1 MLYKFNKLIC
11 KLHTGIIHPPLQCN
25 QHSSSLR
32 IKILLGNHEFESTTV
47 WKRYVQMYLRR
58 GAKTLSAVAM
68 RWFVSTKVHRLI
80 ILGLILT
87 IQIYRPFVESQQIL
101 TETAAVHWM
110 SDFILLFYGIAE
122 DRVSPTSPLER
133 QAHKYWGN
141 WMACLPIEWK
151 YIDISATAIKWL
163 SGKKKEGKKETLFHG
178 QLGVGKHIKKHLLIL
193 SYFCEALSLCNPAL
207 NVSF

>member
-1 MLYKFNKLIC
+1 MPFPFAWLEIATGSASIYQSFYFVDFFFFCIYFLNNILHFIDPFILTIPKMLYKFNELIC

-32 IKILLGNHEFESTTV
+32 IKILLGNHEFEATTV

-101 TETAAVHWM
+101 TETAAVH
-110 SDFILLFYGIAE
+110 
-122 DRVSPTSPLER
+122 
-133 QAHKYWGN
+133 
-141 WMACLPIEWK
+141 
-151 YIDISATAIKWL
+151 
-163 SGKKKEGKKETLFHG
+163 
-178 QLGVGKHIKKHLLIL
+178 
-193 SYFCEALSLCNPAL
+193 
-207 NVSF
+207 